1 MTPLL
6 SRVSLAGGWNAV
18 FAADEQLCIKR
29 EHKAG
34 ARRKNTLLSKKRF
47 LLVNS
52 DPLNY
57 SGFFFFGSP
66 GMFGFVCKLCV
77 TLE

>member
-1 MTPLL
+1 M
-6 SRVSLAGGWNAV
+6 

-34 ARRKNTLLSKKRF
+34 ACGKNTLLSTKRF

-52 DPLNY
+52 DHLNY
-57 SGFFFFGSP
+57 SGFFFFVSP